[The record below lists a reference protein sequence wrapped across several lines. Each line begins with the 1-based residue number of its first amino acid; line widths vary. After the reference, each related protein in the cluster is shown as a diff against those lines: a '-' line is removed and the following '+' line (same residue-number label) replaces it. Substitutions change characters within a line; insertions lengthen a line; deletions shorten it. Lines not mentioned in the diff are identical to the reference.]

1 MSYIFAK
8 LIDNEDTFD
17 FIEIMG
23 GFDCKCSLM
32 TKVEMMGRNL
42 FFGDYIV
49 IRLDDEEEV
58 EIDSVIIVD
67 EEGIDAR
74 TAIIFGYA
82 VNDLFEA
89 LHIPN
94 LYVKQVE
101 VDKSM
106 SGEAAAE
113 YLRQW
118 MKEQGYKK

>member
-32 TKVEMMGRNL
+32 TKVEMMGHNL
-42 FFGDYIV
+42 CFGDYVV

-67 EEGIDAR
+67 EEGID
-74 TAIIFGYA
+74 
-82 VNDLFEA
+82 V
-89 LHIPN
+89 
-94 LYVKQVE
+94 
-101 VDKSM
+101 VDP
-106 SGEAAAE
+106 ED
-113 YLRQW
+113 YFD
-118 MKEQGYKK
+118 

>member
-67 EEGIDAR
+67 EEGID
-74 TAIIFGYA
+74 
-82 VNDLFEA
+82 V
-89 LHIPN
+89 
-94 LYVKQVE
+94 
-101 VDKSM
+101 VDP
-106 SGEAAAE
+106 ED
-113 YLRQW
+113 YFD
-118 MKEQGYKK
+118 